1 MQKEERNE
9 KRQWNQQKYEVEIC
23 YETEKLLTLVP
34 EQNRTELRRKI
45 EELTDRTGAAAFMD
59 GYRYALAILQ
69 DSMPE
74 VE

>member
-34 EQNRTELRRKI
+34 EQNRVELRPKI
-45 EELTDRTGAAAFMD
+45 EELIDRAGAVAFMD

-74 VE
+74 VA

>member
-1 MQKEERNE
+1 MESTE
-9 KRQWNQQKYEVEIC
+9 YEVEIC
-23 YETEKLLTLVP
+23 HETEKLLTLVP
-34 EQNRTELRRKI
+34 EQNSMELRRKI
-45 EELTDRTGAAAFMD
+45 EELIDRTGTTAFMD